1 MRRFGSFLCVLVLA
15 AGCSGCEGFVLVVS
29 TGPIPVAKSSP
40 VPTPIV
46 VGELVHG
53 TFVVPEVCFD
63 VIAPAS
69 GTLFVGLSWDR
80 RSGDIDF
87 TFVSVVLPSLAATA
101 GTVSD
106 GSKTGSLRVTRGE
119 SYRITVLG
127 QKGPVPFTLTTSL
140 K

>member
-1 MRRFGSFLCVLVLA
+1 MRRFGSCLCLLVLA
-15 AGCSGCEGFVLVVS
+15 GSCSGCEGFVLIVS
-29 TGPIPVAKSSP
+29 TGPLPVVKSSP
-40 VPTPIV
+40 VPQPIV
-46 VGELVHG
+46 IGETVHG

-63 VIAPAS
+63 VIAPAN

-80 RSGDIDF
+80 RNGDIDF
-87 TFVSVVLPSLAATA
+87 TFVSVVLPSHAATA
-101 GTVSD
+101 AATSD
-106 GSKTGSLRVTRGE
+106 GSSTGSLRVTRGE

>member
-1 MRRFGSFLCVLVLA
+1 MRRFGSFFCVLVLA
-15 AGCSGCEGFVLVVS
+15 ASCSGCDGFVLFVS
-29 TGPIPVAKSSP
+29 TGPLPVAKSSP
-40 VPTPIV
+40 VPTPIA

-63 VIAPAS
+63 VIAPAN

-87 TFVSVVLPSLAATA
+87 TFVSVVLPSHAATTGA
-101 GTVSD
+101 VSD

-127 QKGPVPFTLTTSL
+127 RQGPIPFTLTTSL